1 MDDPSVLLCV
11 PIDHLKQ
18 EHCQQELPF
27 DGFEQLQKLLHV
39 PLVERISVVA
49 AVGVHVGRIDEMK
62 GIRCFVAGDHI
73 EGIAVLDGHVLQ
85 LPAEILRKLVI
96 NEVTI

>member
-11 PIDHLKQ
+11 PIDHLKR

-39 PLVERISVVA
+39 PLVERIFVVA
-49 AVGVHVGRIDEMK
+49 AVGVHVGRIDEVERI
-62 GIRCFVAGDHI
+62 GSVVASDHV

-85 LPAEILRKLVI
+85 PPAEILRKLVI